1 MTQTFA
7 AQSIVSTRGE
17 SPSDRLAITIA
28 DAQGREKTVTLS
40 AEMASAL
47 AHVLSEFARSSD
59 ARAASSVL
67 PTKKPAGFAIGAGR
81 YEPIVLV
88 RFEDDVPYGLAAE
101 EALRLGHALIAEAEQ
116 LFDAA
121 VPLRQ

>member
-7 AQSIVSTRGE
+7 AQAIVSTQGE
-17 SPSDRLAITIA
+17 SASERLAITIA
-28 DAQGREKTVTLS
+28 DAQGREKTLTLS

-47 AHVLSEFARSSD
+47 AHVLGEFARSAD

-81 YEPIVLV
+81 YEPLVLV

-101 EALRLGHALIAEAEQ
+101 DALRLGHALIEEAEQ
-116 LFDAA
+116 LVDVP